1 MAERATP
8 RKANGTG
15 NGKSPRAAK
24 QRRAKAVGKGHN
36 GPPSNVPDSVYLD
49 WLKQIGPAEKAVE
62 AAAAL
67 LKSRKG
73 KLGNIYKAAKG
84 DGCNTDAIRAA
95 RHHDRLDHLQVTQD
109 YTDTGR
115 VLRLMES
122 PLATQFSLFNQPDW
136 PEPVSIAL
144 AGFAAGKR
152 GDDIN
157 SCPHT
162 PGSEQDSIWREN
174 WRKGQNET
182 VGTLAEA

>member
-1 MAERATP
+1 MAERASP

-15 NGKSPRAAK
+15 NGKSPKAAK
-24 QRRAKAVGKGHN
+24 QRRARAVGKGHN
-36 GPPSNVPDSVYLD
+36 GPPSNIPDSTYLE
-49 WLKQIGPAEKAVE
+49 WLKQIEPAEKLVE

-73 KLGNIYKAAKG
+73 KLSNVYKAAKA
-84 DGCNTDAIRAA
+84 DGCNIDAIKSA
-95 RHHDRLDHLQVTQD
+95 RHQDRLDHLQVTQD
-109 YTDTGR
+109 YVETGR

-122 PLATQFSLFNQPDW
+122 PLATQFSLFNQPAW

-157 SCPHT
+157 SSPHT
-162 PGSEQDSIWREN
+162 PGSDGDSIWREN

-182 VGTLAEA
+182 VETLAEA

>member
-15 NGKSPRAAK
+15 NGKSRKAAS
-24 QRRAKAVGKGHN
+24 QRRARAVGKGHN
-36 GPPSNVPDSVYLD
+36 GPPPSNVPDSVYLD

-62 AAAAL
+62 AAAAV

-73 KLGNIYKAAKG
+73 KLGNIYKAAKN

-122 PLATQFSLFNQPDW
+122 PLATQFSLFNQPEW

-157 SCPHT
+157 TSPHP
-162 PGSEQDSIWREN
+162 PGSENDSLWREN
-174 WRKGQNET
+174 WTKGQGET
-182 VGTLAEA
+182 VESLRE